1 MKAQEWTGR
10 PVSLPPLFE
19 GPLDLL
25 LHLVKIHQIEI
36 AEVEIGRITD
46 EYLAYLRVMEELD
59 LDVAGDFLV
68 MAATLLQMKAEALLP
83 REAAPGEED
92 EEVSRAELI
101 RLLLEYKRF
110 KEAAQDL
117 EARAVSRARI
127 FLRETPAIPPPA
139 ETLAVDL
146 QGLLDAFRG
155 VLARAP
161 RDVAARYA
169 RVKVTVEGRIEAIA
183 AMLASAPYVPF
194 TDLFRGLETRD
205 AVIATFLALLE
216 MVKIGRALA
225 RQAAEG
231 GEIRIYQGPAA
242 ASAPTVEESA
252 A

>member
-1 MKAQEWTGR
+1 MKAQEWVGR

-25 LHLVKIHQIEI
+25 LHLVKVNQIEI

-46 EYLAYLRVMEELD
+46 EYLEVLRVMEELD

-68 MAATLLQMKAEALLP
+68 MAATLLQLKAESLLP

-101 RLLLEYKRF
+101 RLLLEYRRF

-117 EARAVSRARI
+117 EARAIERARL
-127 FLRETPAIPPPA
+127 FFRETPAVPPPA

-155 VLARAP
+155 VLARVP
-161 RDVAARYA
+161 REVAARYA
-169 RVKVTVEGRIEAIA
+169 RVKVTVEGRIEALE
-183 AMLASAPYVPF
+183 AMLSAAPYVPF
-194 TDLFRGLETRD
+194 SEIFRGVETRD

-216 MVKIGRALA
+216 MVKTGRAVA
-225 RQAAEG
+225 RQAAAG
-231 GEIRIYQGPAA
+231 GEIRIYPAA
-242 ASAPTVEESA
+242 AA
-252 A
+252 AGEAVA